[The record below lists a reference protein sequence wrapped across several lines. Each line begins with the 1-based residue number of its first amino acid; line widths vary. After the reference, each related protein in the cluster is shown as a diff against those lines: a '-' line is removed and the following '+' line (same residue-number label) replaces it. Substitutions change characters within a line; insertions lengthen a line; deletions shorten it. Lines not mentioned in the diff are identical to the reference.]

1 MIEDYVSYETAVLLK
16 EKGYIKQ
23 SNAKYATGI
32 VTESWYDAYR
42 DRKVSFDRKKGTLIK
57 NNPSHDICGETI
69 PAPSVYD
76 VISWLIDVHNICI
89 SISPYV
95 NEEGISFC
103 GEIKILE
110 GMDKI
115 FGGKITTKHKKAAF
129 DTYDDCIRYCI
140 DYSLKNLI

>member
-16 EKGYIKQ
+16 EKGYTKE
-23 SNAKYATGI
+23 SNARYASGT
-32 VTESWYDAYR
+32 VTESWYDGYLER
-42 DRKVSFDRKKGTLIK
+42 VVSINKEEGTLIDSSPH
-57 NNPSHDICGETI
+57 NIYGETI